1 MKTINITKQTAL
13 FSTKAILMLSAVF
26 VVGVFVGCSIPTTA
40 VEEENPI
47 VEEEIYAHEN
57 KVLQWYFDKIGFT
70 PTSDICYYVLIS
82 TYNNM
87 KFIVN
92 KYDVNDINCGDIV
105 LDEMLNQNLDSTMLI
120 ITSKL
125 MRKYPFLSENS
136 NIFWDE
142 KDIINTLNWDYI
154 GITDVELSNGK
165 IVEIHEHDIKIPNS

>member
-1 MKTINITKQTAL
+1 MKRINITKLIAL
-13 FSTKAILMLSAVF
+13 FSTKAVLMLSIILA
-26 VVGVFVGCSIPTTA
+26 VGVFVQCNTPAIEVKEDNAT
-40 VEEENPI
+40 EENS
-47 VEEEIYAHEN
+47 EMFACEN

-82 TYNNM
+82 DNTC
-87 KFIVN
+87 
-92 KYDVNDINCGDIV
+92 INCGDIV

>member
-1 MKTINITKQTAL
+1 MKRINITKLIAL

-26 VVGVFVGCSIPTTA
+26 VVGVFVGCSIPTTE

-82 TYNNM
+82 DNTC
-87 KFIVN
+87 
-92 KYDVNDINCGDIV
+92 INCGDIV